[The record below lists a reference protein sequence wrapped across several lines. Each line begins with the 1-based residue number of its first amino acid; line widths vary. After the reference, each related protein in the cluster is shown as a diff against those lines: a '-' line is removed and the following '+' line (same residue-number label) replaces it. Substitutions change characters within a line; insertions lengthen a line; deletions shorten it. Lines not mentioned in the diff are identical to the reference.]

1 VTEVDAVCE
10 ALVRQHHFLDDTG
23 LTTWPDAIRG
33 GSYRFQHALYQQVL
47 YEQVGT
53 ARRMQLHR
61 HIGARAGEIA
71 APLAVHFERGGET
84 PRAVHYWQQAGDN
97 AARRNAYHEAIAA
110 LTKGLALLT
119 TLPDTPERTEHELAL
134 QLTLGQLLSAVRG
147 RTAPEVG
154 PNPTL
159 VSPAANS
166 HVAR

>member
-1 VTEVDAVCE
+1 VAAGAQCPVTEVDAVCE

-23 LTTWPDAIRG
+23 LTTWPDATRG

-61 HIGARAGEIA
+61 HIGAR
-71 APLAVHFERGGET
+71 
-84 PRAVHYWQQAGDN
+84 AGDN